1 MKTAGSEADSLSTT
15 MGEGTAGVKDVGAAP
30 NHQLGARGYTGGPF
44 LSLPAAPAD
53 SLIKVAWLGNPPRT
67 NLVFGMVPRPR
78 EVDAVRDVLML
89 LAVILSIPF
98 VILAFGLPIA
108 LVAQLFLWIGR
119 LF

>member
-1 MKTAGSEADSLSTT
+1 MEERPTVYQPLWVSAQPLSRT
-15 MGEGTAGVKDVGAAP
+15 
-30 NHQLGARGYTGGPF
+30 LGYTGGPF
-44 LSLPAAPAD
+44 LSFPAAPAD
-53 SLIKVAWLGNPPRT
+53 SLIKVAWLRDLPRS
-67 NLVFGMVPRPR
+67 NLVFGTECLRPR
-78 EVDAVRDVLML
+78 KVYAVRDVLLL

>member
-1 MKTAGSEADSLSTT
+1 MGKGPTVYQPLWVSERHLSRTLET
-15 MGEGTAGVKDVGAAP
+15 WRLWSRAEGVYWRSFPELA
-30 NHQLGARGYTGGPF
+30 
-44 LSLPAAPAD
+44 AAPAD
-53 SLIKVAWLGNPPRT
+53 SLIKVAWLGNLPRS
-67 NLVFGMVPRPR
+67 NLVFGTWCPKTQ
-78 EVDAVRDVLML
+78 EGYAVRDVLML